1 MPPTARKKTA
11 PERIVV
17 GGYAWND
24 LHRLVGTTLRAGI
37 SVLLRGHPGVG
48 KSTLAAALAEEMGLP
63 LVDIRLSQRDP
74 VDLCGVWFP
83 DRDRRVLESYP
94 PAWAQEAA
102 ARPCFLFL
110 DEINAAVTKLHQAAA
125 YQIVLEK
132 RVGDVRFHPGT
143 VVMAAG
149 NLEEDN
155 AIVTQLSSALC
166 NRFAHFTMKVDAPT
180 WLAWAERSGVPA
192 TVRAYVAEKGVEV
205 LYEQGADATAFPSP
219 RSWEMA
225 SRLLLASEPADAKRL
240 VAACIGP
247 SHAEQFFAWIKLS
260 GMVDPVRVVE
270 QGILPEFRGL
280 EASVVHATVMA
291 VAMHLRGIK
300 RQSALVAENATRF
313 LAADGLDR
321 EHAFLAIRGFADNRA
336 LLQALRAIPAFRSL
350 AADLVTLQLD
360 EAS

>member
-1 MPPTARKKTA
+1 MPPSPRKKTT
-11 PERIVV
+11 PDRIVIS
-17 GGYAWND
+17 GYSWSEAR
-24 LHRLVGTTLRAGI
+24 RLLGTTLRAGI

-94 PAWAQEAA
+94 PAWALEAA

-132 RVGDVRFHPGT
+132 RVGDVRFHPDT

-166 NRFAHFTMKVDAPT
+166 NRFAHFTLKVDLPT
-180 WLAWAERSGVPA
+180 WLAWAERSGVHA
-192 TVRAYVAEKGVEV
+192 SIRAYLTERGVDA
-205 LYEQGADATAFPSP
+205 LYEHAGDAMAFPTP

-225 SRLLLASEPADAKRL
+225 SRVLTAADPVDAKRL
-240 VAACIGP
+240 VASCIGP
-247 SHAEQFFAWIKLS
+247 AHAEAFFGWIKLS
-260 GMVDPVRVVE
+260 HLVDPARILE
-270 QGILPEFRGL
+270 QGAIPDFRGL
-280 EASVVHATVMA
+280 EPSVVHATVQAIASHLQGLARPSDAA
-291 VAMHLRGIK
+291 VRNT
-300 RQSALVAENATRF
+300 VRF
-313 LAADGLDR
+313 LTAEGLDR
-321 EHAFLAIRGFADNRA
+321 EHAFLAIRTFGDNRA
-336 LLQALRAIPAFRSL
+336 LLQALRALPAFRDL
-350 AADLVTLQLD
+350 AADLVTLHLGV
-360 EAS
+360 AA